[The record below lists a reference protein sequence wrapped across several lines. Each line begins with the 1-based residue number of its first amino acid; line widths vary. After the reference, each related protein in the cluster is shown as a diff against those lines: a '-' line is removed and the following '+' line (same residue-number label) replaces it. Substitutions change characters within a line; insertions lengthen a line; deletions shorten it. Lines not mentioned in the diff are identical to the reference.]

1 MQTRNLSHTHTGE
14 ILQVRASPQ
23 LHLSVWCLPLLNGQW
38 SWHTPVEGRG
48 VTTEVARQDKQAL
61 TAAACAVSLPHT
73 GQAGLVAKL
82 FYDHWT
88 HRKRFIGLQHASNK
102 RSYNLGAHKVK
113 WPSITRVKLN
123 TLTHLVVV
131 VFFPMR
137 GKISMGL
144 GTSPEQEH
152 LWYSGPLLSPFTTS
166 GIKGKAESKTLRKCL
181 LIPQM
186 KHPPPF
192 SSWLASRLGQQQH
205 SSFERGF
212 LWASVC
218 LEWSQAVK
226 MLPAP

>member
-1 MQTRNLSHTHTGE
+1 MLRGQWAHHLRKRHIVNKVRGLQVLQSPQAPGSSDERLRIMQTRNLSHTHTGE

-48 VTTEVARQDKQAL
+48 VSTEVARQDKQAL

-73 GQAGLVAKL
+73 GQAGLVAKH
-82 FYDHWT
+82 FYDQWT

-102 RSYNLGAHKVK
+102 RSYNLRVHKVK

-131 VFFPMR
+131 VFFPMP

-144 GTSPEQEH
+144 GTSPEQ
-152 LWYSGPLLSPFTTS
+152 
-166 GIKGKAESKTLRKCL
+166 
-181 LIPQM
+181 
-186 KHPPPF
+186 
-192 SSWLASRLGQQQH
+192 
-205 SSFERGF
+205 
-212 LWASVC
+212 
-218 LEWSQAVK
+218 
-226 MLPAP
+226 